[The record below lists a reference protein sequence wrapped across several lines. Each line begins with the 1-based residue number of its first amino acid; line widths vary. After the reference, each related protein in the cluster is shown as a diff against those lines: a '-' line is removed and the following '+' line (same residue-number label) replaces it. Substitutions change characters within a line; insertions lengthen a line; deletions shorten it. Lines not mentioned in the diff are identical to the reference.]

1 VDGLTIDNVKI
12 DTNRDGI
19 DIDCCRNVRVSN
31 CSVNS
36 PWDDALVLKTTL
48 ALGYP
53 RDTQDVTITNCLVS
67 GGYREGTLLDGTFEH
82 IGKDYNF
89 GHRVPRTGRIK
100 FGTESNGGF
109 RNIAISNCVLDNC
122 QGLAIE
128 SVDGGVIENVG
139 VSNITMRD
147 IVSPPIFIRLGGRLR
162 APEGTAVG
170 AIRHIN
176 ISDIVGTVAASHYA
190 CIISG
195 VPGHDIEDVRVRNV
209 NLIFP
214 GGGTAKLAATRPA
227 EKEKNYP
234 EATMFGGMPAWGF
247 FIRHVRNIAL
257 SDVDVACLK
266 EDARPPFFLTDVQ
279 GADFQNVRTPGY
291 SGDAPIFALQSV
303 QDFNARQMRGM
314 PDTYRDWV
322 EEGCIGA
329 EAGKR

>member
-1 VDGLTIDNVKI
+1 
-12 DTNRDGI
+12 
-19 DIDCCRNVRVSN
+19 
-31 CSVNS
+31 
-36 PWDDALVLKTTL
+36 
-48 ALGYP
+48 
-53 RDTQDVTITNCLVS
+53 
-67 GGYREGTLLDGTFEH
+67 
-82 IGKDYNF
+82 
-89 GHRVPRTGRIK
+89 
-100 FGTESNGGF
+100 
-109 RNIAISNCVLDNC
+109 
-122 QGLAIE
+122 
-128 SVDGGVIENVG
+128 
-139 VSNITMRD
+139 
-147 IVSPPIFIRLGGRLR
+147 
-162 APEGTAVG
+162 VG

-176 ISDIVGTVAASHYA
+176 ISDIVGTVVASHYA

-209 NLIFP
+209 DLIFP

-247 FIRHVRNIAL
+247 YIRHVRNIAL

-322 EEGCIGA
+322 EEGGIGA
-329 EAGKR
+329 AAGKQ